1 MSDFSG
7 LQTALSALYAQRR
20 GLELAGHNVAN
31 ANTEG
36 YSRQRVNMQSVGAP
50 AAPAFW
56 AKWEGDG
63 AGVRVSDVTRFRDQF
78 LEIRAALEHG
88 TSGLLDRVRTVLEQ
102 LETAFGEPSDVGIQ
116 AQLNQLWTGWDDLA
130 NHPGDMASRTQ
141 MLERAGTLASTFN
154 ALGNAMTAMR
164 KGTVNELDSM
174 VADINAKAATIAQ
187 LNDAIK
193 NRVASGLSA
202 NDLLDQRDLLAN
214 QLAGQ
219 VGATIRPGDDG
230 QIIVQ
235 VGGTPLVYAQH
246 AEKLLVDS
254 SGPTIVVRWQKDN
267 FPAAISSGEVGGMLQ
282 NVNQTLPNYLA
293 GLDAIAVKLRD
304 DVNALH
310 SRIAGS
316 IPATARDQSAAGN
329 LQFQIALNGGAYA
342 TATVA
347 GADWSGA
354 GGAAALQ
361 TALQN
366 AVDASIGAGNTTVT
380 VTGGA
385 GQPLEVSVVPTG
397 TNTLRVQASGAN
409 TGFATLLGTTS
420 VGLDGIGGRSFFTG
434 TSASSLAVHDDV
446 KGLPNAVAA
455 GVAGKGQLDGS
466 LALDMA
472 ELSASTS
479 GADANYR
486 AYIVALGVDS
496 QTTQHRS
503 NIQNQT
509 TDQIDNARLAQS
521 AVNVDEEMVNL
532 VQFQRAYEAS
542 ARVMTTIDQMLETLV
557 NRTGL
562 VGR

>member
-20 GLELAGHNVAN
+20 ALELAGHNVAN

-36 YSRQRVNMQSVGAP
+36 YSRQRVEMQSVGAP
-50 AAPAFW
+50 ATAAFW

-63 AGVRVSDVTRFRDQF
+63 AGVRVADVTRFRDQF
-78 LEIRAALEHG
+78 LEMRAALEHG
-88 TSGLLDRVRTVLEQ
+88 ASGLLDQVRNVLEQ
-102 LETAFGEPSDVGIQ
+102 LETAFGEPSDLGVQ
-116 AQLNQLWTGWDDLA
+116 AQLSQLWTGWDDLA
-130 NHPGDMASRTQ
+130 NHPGDTASRTQ
-141 MLERAGTLASTFN
+141 LLERAATVANTFN
-154 ALGNAMTAMR
+154 ALGNSMTQMR
-164 KGTVNELDSM
+164 SSTVTEMASLI
-174 VADINAKAATIAQ
+174 ADINAKAATIGQ
-187 LNDAIK
+187 LNEAIK
-193 NRVASGLSA
+193 NRLTSGLTA
-202 NDLLDQRDLLAN
+202 NDLLDQRDLLAT
-214 QLAGQ
+214 QLARQ
-219 VGATIRPGDDG
+219 AGATVRPGEDG
-230 QIIVQ
+230 QITVHL
-235 VGGTPLVYAQH
+235 GGTPLVYERH
-246 AEKLLVDS
+246 AETLVLDS
-254 SGPTIVVRWQKDN
+254 SAPTVVVRWQKDN
-267 FPAAISSGEVGGMLQ
+267 FPAAISSGDLGGMLQ
-282 NVNQTLPNYLA
+282 TVNQTIPTYLA

-310 SRIAGS
+310 SAIGGS
-316 IPATARDQSAAGN
+316 VPAASRDQSAAGN
-329 LQFQIALNGGAYA
+329 LDFQIALNGGAYA

-361 TALQN
+361 AALQA
-366 AVDASIGAGNTTVT
+366 AVDGAVGAGNATVA

-385 GQPLEVSVVPTG
+385 GQPLDVSVTPTG
-397 TNTLRVQASGAN
+397 TNTLLVQASGTN

-434 TSASSLAVHDDV
+434 TSASSLALHDDV
-446 KGLPNAVAA
+446 RGIPTAVAA
-455 GVAGKGQLDGS
+455 GMAGKGTLDGS
-466 LALDMA
+466 LALQMA
-472 ELSASTS
+472 ELAHSTT

-496 QTTQHRS
+496 QTTQHRA

-509 TDQIDNARLAQS
+509 TEQIDNARLGLS

-542 ARVMTTIDQMLETLV
+542 ARVMSTIDQMLDTLV
-557 NRTGL
+557 NRTGV

>member
-36 YSRQRVNMQSVGAP
+36 YSRQRVNMTSVGAP
-50 AAPAFW
+50 AVPAFW
-56 AKWEGDG
+56 SKWEGDG
-63 AGVRVSDVTRFRDQF
+63 QGVRVTDVTRFRDQF

-88 TSGLLDRVRTVLEQ
+88 ASGLLDRVRNVLEQ

-116 AQLNQLWTGWDDLA
+116 SQLNQLWTGWDDVA
-130 NHPGDMASRTQ
+130 THPGDTASRTQ
-141 MLERAGTLASTFN
+141 LLERAATLANSFNSLGTQMTQLRSSTI
-154 ALGNAMTAMR
+154 
-164 KGTVNELDSM
+164 NELGSM
-174 VADINAKAATIAQ
+174 VADVNAKSSTIAQ
-187 LNDAIK
+187 LNEAIK
-193 NRVASGLSA
+193 NRVTAGLSA

-219 VGATIRPGDDG
+219 IGATIRPGDDG
-230 QIIVQ
+230 QITIS
-235 VGGTPLVYAQH
+235 VGGTPLVYADH
-246 AEKLLVDS
+246 AEQLTLDS
-254 SGPTIVVRWQKDN
+254 SAATVVVRWQKDN

-282 NVNQTLPNYLA
+282 AVNQTIPTYLA

-304 DVNALH
+304 DVNGMH
-310 SRIAGS
+310 SAIGGTIAAG
-316 IPATARDQSAAGN
+316 AQDLSAAGN
-329 LQFQIALNGGAYA
+329 LQFQIALNGGGYA

-361 TALQN
+361 TALQGSIDT
-366 AVDASIGAGNTTVT
+366 AIGAGKATVA

-385 GQPLEVSVVPTG
+385 GQPLSVTVTPDG
-397 TNTLRVQASGAN
+397 TNTLLVKANGTN
-409 TGFATLLGTTS
+409 TGFASLLGDTAM
-420 VGLDGIGGRSFFTG
+420 GLDGVGGRSFFTG
-434 TSASSLAVHDDV
+434 TSASTLALSADV
-446 KGLPNAVAA
+446 QGQPSAVAA
-455 GVAGKGQLDGS
+455 ARAGKGALDGS

-472 ELSASTS
+472 ELSASTT

-486 AYIVALGVDS
+486 AYIVGLGVDS

-503 NIQNQT
+503 DIQNKT
-509 TDQIDNARLAQS
+509 RDQIDDARMAQS

-542 ARVMTTIDQMLETLV
+542 ARVMTTIDQMLDTLV
-557 NRTGL
+557 NRTGA

>member
-1 MSDFSG
+1 
-7 LQTALSALYAQRR
+7 
-20 GLELAGHNVAN
+20 
-31 ANTEG
+31 
-36 YSRQRVNMQSVGAP
+36 
-50 AAPAFW
+50 
-56 AKWEGDG
+56 
-63 AGVRVSDVTRFRDQF
+63 
-78 LEIRAALEHG
+78 
-88 TSGLLDRVRTVLEQ
+88 
-102 LETAFGEPSDVGIQ
+102 
-116 AQLNQLWTGWDDLA
+116 LWTGWDDLA

-397 TNTLRVQASGAN
+397 TNTLLVQASGAN